1 VLVIDEAY
9 SLSDT
14 KDPFKSSIIDTI
26 VSEVQ
31 NIPGDDRCVLLL
43 GYKEQMEE
51 MIQKVNPG
59 LARRFPIDS
68 GFLFEDFTDAEMA
81 VIFDNKLKV
90 QAFVATPKAR
100 TIALAMLER
109 MRNRPNFGNAGQV
122 DILLNDTK
130 IRQQKRFARDRVPR
144 TAILEAEDFDPDFER
159 SERAIT
165 NIEMLF
171 KGVVGCHGIVAQMK
185 GYQNIATNMRDLGMD
200 PRVELPFTFLFRG
213 PPGKSVYSNNRT
225 ILLTTITG
233 TGKTT
238 TARKMGKVY
247 YDMGFLAT
255 AEVVE
260 CSVKDMVG
268 EYVGHTGTKT
278 HKLLESALG
287 KVLFIDEA
295 YRLRGCKIGNS
306 GSFAKEAADELV
318 DCITKPRFLNKMVI
332 ILAGYDHEINAMLDV
347 NPGLSSRFSE
357 SIDFQGL
364 SGDDCFQLMRTKLE
378 TRKQLDVSQVTRP
391 FGPFR
396 NKVISKFEDLA
407 AVGNF
412 AHGRDVETICKDI
425 AKSILQTKKSPGQ
438 SLTVTE
444 NLVIDKIDQ
453 MIKERTSRAQA
464 STYSSSSVTMA
475 PASTGTPSAQ
485 TNLPARSA
493 PKVNTNAN
501 TNTKANSN
509 TNANSNANINSNADT
524 STKSNTNTEF
534 TTAPN
539 SPQAPNSDP
548 SSDDDDSLS
557 SNTRSP
563 KRDAG
568 VADEVWRQLQVDRR
582 KAEEEEKERKR
593 LEEEA
598 EKLKQWLKKCADA
611 KREAELRGIERKKQE
626 LKDKMRREA
635 EERAKLKRSG
645 KCPMG
650 YEWTKQVGGYR
661 CAGGSHWV
669 PDGQVKSL

>member
-1 VLVIDEAY
+1 
-9 SLSDT
+9 
-14 KDPFKSSIIDTI
+14 
-26 VSEVQ
+26 
-31 NIPGDDRCVLLL
+31 
-43 GYKEQMEE
+43 
-51 MIQKVNPG
+51 
-59 LARRFPIDS
+59 
-68 GFLFEDFTDAEMA
+68 
-81 VIFDNKLKV
+81 
-90 QAFVATPKAR
+90 
-100 TIALAMLER
+100 
-109 MRNRPNFGNAGQV
+109 MR
-122 DILLNDTK
+122 
-130 IRQQKRFARDRVPR
+130 
-144 TAILEAEDFDPDFER
+144 
-159 SERAIT
+159 
-165 NIEMLF
+165 
-171 KGVVGCHGIVAQMK
+171 
-185 GYQNIATNMRDLGMD
+185 
-200 PRVELPFTFLFRG
+200 
-213 PPGKSVYSNNRT
+213 RT
-225 ILLTTITG
+225 ILLTVIKG

-260 CSVKDMVG
+260 SSVKDLVG
-268 EYVGHTGTKT
+268 EYIGATGPKT
-278 HKLLESALG
+278 QKLLESALG

-295 YRLRGCKIGNS
+295 YRLGGGNLHG

-318 DCITKPRFLNKMVI
+318 DCITKPRFFNKMVI
-332 ILAGYDHEINAMLDV
+332 ILAGYDNDINAMLDV

-378 TRKQLDVSQVTRP
+378 TRKQLDISQVTRP

-396 NKVISKFEDLA
+396 NKVISKFDELA

-412 AHGRDVETICKDI
+412 ANGRDVETICKDI

-444 NLVIDKIDQ
+444 TLVVDKIDQ
-453 MIKERTSRAQA
+453 TIKERTSRAQA
-464 STYSSSSVTMA
+464 SMYSSSPVTMA
-475 PASTGTPSAQ
+475 PAGTGMPSAQ
-485 TNLPARSA
+485 SNLPTRSA
-493 PKVNTNAN
+493 PKINTNTNVSTNTDSNTNAKSN
-501 TNTKANSN
+501 TNTNSN
-509 TNANSNANINSNADT
+509 TNSNMDT
-524 STKSNTNTEF
+524 QRSAANTEF

-539 SPQAPNSDP
+539 STQAPNSDP
-548 SSDDDDSLS
+548 SSDDDDNLH

-568 VADEVWRQLQVDRR
+568 VGDEVWRQLQVDRR

-611 KREAELRGIERKKQE
+611 KREAELREIERKKQE
-626 LKDKMRREA
+626 LKEKMRREA
-635 EERAKLKRSG
+635 EERAKLKKSG

-650 YEWTKQVGGYR
+650 YDWIKQVGGYR

-669 PDGQVKSL
+669 PDAQMKSL